1 MMTRAAMICAAV
13 SVIAH
18 MGGVAVMTGGEAIEI
33 AGAAPAQARLGNSF
47 QDIAAGSVAAAPEPH
62 GGGAVS
68 VVQDAVVAPNL
79 PAEVT
84 PPIVA
89 ATATPSP
96 AVEVS
101 AEAAAVSR
109 TPTEPDTSLPQ
120 TPSATI
126 IPVTPTET
134 IAGEEPVRV
143 SAATDNTV
151 RPRPRPEPKGE
162 APAPPPKRR
171 TAEDGDVSPP
181 AASLGAAEAER
192 RGVAEGVETGASN
205 DVGSVTGATTEAG
218 NALASNY
225 PGAVMRKIN
234 RTRKPRVGVQGTA
247 IVGFEIAANGTLAG
261 VQILQS
267 SGESTIDQAALDH
280 LRRAA
285 PFPAPPAGAQRKFQV
300 EYVSRG

>member
-1 MMTRAAMICAAV
+1 MTRAAMICAAV

-18 MGGVAVMTGGEAIEI
+18 IVGVAVMTGGEVIEM

-47 QDIAAGSVAAAPEPH
+47 QDIAAGSVAAAPEPN
-62 GGGAVS
+62 GDGAVS

-96 AVEVS
+96 AVQTS
-101 AEAAAVSR
+101 AEAPVVSS
-109 TPTEPDTSLPQ
+109 TPTDADTRLPQ
-120 TPSATI
+120 TPSASI
-126 IPVTPTET
+126 IPVIPTET
-134 IAGEEPVRV
+134 IAGKEPVSV
-143 SAATDNTV
+143 SAATDDTV
-151 RPRPRPEPKGE
+151 RPHPRPEPKE
-162 APAPPPKRR
+162 ETSAQPPERS
-171 TAEDGDVSPP
+171 TAEDGDVSPL
-181 AASLGAAEAER
+181 AASPGAAEAER

-205 DVGSVTGATTEAG
+205 DVGSGTGATTEAG
-218 NALASNY
+218 NAVASNY

-247 IVGFEIAANGTLAG
+247 TVGFKIAANGTLAG

-267 SGESTIDQAALDH
+267 SGENAIDQAALDH

>member
-1 MMTRAAMICAAV
+1 MTRASMICAAV

-18 MGGVAVMTGGEAIEI
+18 MGGVAVMTGGETIEM
-33 AGAAPAQARLGNSF
+33 AGAAPAEARLGNSF
-47 QDIAAGSVAAAPEPH
+47 QDIAAGSVAAAPPPH
-62 GGGAVS
+62 GEGAVS
-68 VVQDAVVAPNL
+68 VVRNAVLAPNL
-79 PAEVT
+79 PAEV
-84 PPIVA
+84 PLPVVA

-96 AVEVS
+96 AVEIS
-101 AEAAAVSR
+101 AEAPAVSS
-109 TPTEPDTSLPQ
+109 TPTEPDTRLPQ
-120 TPSATI
+120 TPSASI
-126 IPVTPTET
+126 VPVTPTEI
-134 IAGEEPVRV
+134 IAGAEPLSV
-143 SAATDNTV
+143 SAATDNNV
-151 RPRPRPEPKGE
+151 RPRPRPETKDE
-162 APAPPPKRR
+162 ALAPPPKRSI
-171 TAEDGDVSPP
+171 AEDGDVSPA
-181 AASLGAAEAER
+181 AASPGAAEAER
-192 RGVAEGVETGASN
+192 RGVADGVETGASN
-205 DVGSVTGATTEAG
+205 DVGSGTGATTEAG

-234 RTRKPRVGVQGTA
+234 RTRKPRVGFQGTA